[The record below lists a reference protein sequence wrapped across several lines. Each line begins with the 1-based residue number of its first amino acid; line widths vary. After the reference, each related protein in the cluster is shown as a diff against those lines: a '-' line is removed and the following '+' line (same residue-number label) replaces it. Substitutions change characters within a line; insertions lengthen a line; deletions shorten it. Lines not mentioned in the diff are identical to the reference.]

1 MTAWKLL
8 TQNLRAHP
16 FSHLLIILLISA
28 TTALSIAISLQERAL
43 REGSARAADRFD
55 LLIGAPGSETQLVL
69 STVFLQ
75 IAPLSLIDGEK
86 LSEIQHNPLVKW
98 ASPVGFGDFYQ
109 GRPIIGVSRDLLT
122 DSGRRPS
129 QGQLF
134 THRNEAVVG
143 ARTGLKIGDT
153 FTPMHGE
160 IGGIGSHLHQTFIY
174 RVVGILPEDGSVWD
188 TAILVP
194 IEAVWLLHQSENKRH
209 SAGLKPH
216 PPTDISKAFTAPIG
230 GMANQSTP
238 AIIIKPN
245 SIAAAYQL
253 RQQYKRDKSTI
264 AVFPA
269 EILVKLYSTLGDIK
283 KILTL
288 ISLSTQLLVLIAVT
302 HIISITLSQQQHQLA
317 ALRAFGAPRGRIFL
331 ILWSGHI
338 ILMTLALSLGILGGW
353 TLANIASHKLTAS
366 QGFRLPVHFTSQDA
380 LFITAILITAILA
393 LLIPTHSQFRRNP
406 ADILRRHD

>member
-1 MTAWKLL
+1 MVKLAL
-8 TQNLRAHP
+8 LGCIIAH
-16 FSHLLIILLISA
+16 FDEVA
-28 TTALSIAISLQERAL
+28 GFVDAVAEFFRGVF
-43 REGSARAADRFD
+43 EGDA
-55 LLIGAPGSETQLVL
+55 Q
-69 STVFLQ
+69 
-75 IAPLSLIDGEK
+75 
-86 LSEIQHNPLVKW
+86 
-98 ASPVGFGDFYQ
+98 
-109 GRPIIGVSRDLLT
+109 
-122 DSGRRPS
+122 
-129 QGQLF
+129 
-134 THRNEAVVG
+134 AVVQG
-143 ARTGLKIGDT
+143 
-153 FTPMHGE
+153 
-160 IGGIGSHLHQTFIY
+160 
-174 RVVGILPEDGSVWD
+174 
-188 TAILVP
+188 
-194 IEAVWLLHQSENKRH
+194 
-209 SAGLKPH
+209 
-216 PPTDISKAFTAPIG
+216 
-230 GMANQSTP
+230 
-238 AIIIKPN
+238 
-245 SIAAAYQL
+245 
-253 RQQYKRDKSTI
+253 